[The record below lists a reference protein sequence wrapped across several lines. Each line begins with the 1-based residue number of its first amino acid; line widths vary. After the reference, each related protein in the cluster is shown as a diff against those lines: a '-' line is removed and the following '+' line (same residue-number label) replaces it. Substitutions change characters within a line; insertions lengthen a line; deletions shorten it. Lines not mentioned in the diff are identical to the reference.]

1 MEEKR
6 TTERRATDPWRAEM
20 ERKMD
25 ANTAALKA
33 TNDKLDAIRDKH
45 ETLNA
50 AVRLNN
56 SQTQHMFDIFSQ
68 IESFLRFLGRAYDGA
83 VWLAKKI
90 AALLKPLVWIAVFIG
105 AVWAYF
111 ETGKWEM
118 PL

>member
-6 TTERRATDPWRAEM
+6 TMERRATDPWRIEM

-25 ANTAALKA
+25 ANTAALKE
-33 TNDKLDAIRDKH
+33 TSDKLDAIREKH
-45 ETLNA
+45 ETLDA

-56 SQTQHMFDIFSQ
+56 SQTQHMFEVFTS
-68 IESFLRFLGRAYDGA
+68 IEAGLRFLGRVYDGA

-90 AALLKPLVWIAVFIG
+90 AALLKPLVWIVMFCG
-105 AVWAYF
+105 AVWTLVK
-111 ETGKWEM
+111 TGKWEL